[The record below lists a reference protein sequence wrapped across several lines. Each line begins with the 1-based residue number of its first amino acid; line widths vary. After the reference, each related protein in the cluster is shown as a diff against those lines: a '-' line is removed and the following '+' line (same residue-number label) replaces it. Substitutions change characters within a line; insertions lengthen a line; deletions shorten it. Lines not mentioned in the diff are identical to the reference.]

1 MCNNLRSLLLMN
13 KDIIVQLAS
22 FFGLL
27 SEFEMPPYDIN
38 TVALSFFS
46 FYVGAVNI
54 LSLGRGNREKPG
66 ARIARE
72 DMNMNCYGA
81 LSLTHLVAYMTGSLT
96 GSAAVFWTVFAIVQ
110 FLVHVK
116 IVSGNFSGIRS
127 SMKDNLF
134 KGDSVDG
141 LDYINSVMFMLYG
154 ALMFLSMGL
163 DLGFL
168 QGIMSSMMTLFGLL
182 EPSPPAISSGIAT
195 VFGGANALGVAALNL
210 SAFAGSAE
218 DRDYAEV
225 RRCGSASFWAASVI
239 GMASFPES
247 GSFFS
252 LWTAISLVM
261 ALLLTKK
268 QTEEDGKSNGDSNAT
283 RDELL
288 HLKSKDPSSF
298 QSL

>member
-1 MCNNLRSLLLMN
+1 MN
-13 KDIIVQLAS
+13 KDIIEQLGT

-27 SEFEMPPYDIN
+27 STFEMPPYDIN

-81 LSLTHLVAYMTGSLT
+81 LSVTYLVANMTGTLT
-96 GSAAVFWTVFAIVQ
+96 GSVAIFWTVFAIVQ

-163 DLGFL
+163 ELGFL
-168 QGIMSSMMTLFGLL
+168 QGILSSMMTLFGLL
-182 EPSPPAISSGIAT
+182 EPSPPAISLGIAT

-252 LWTAISLVM
+252 LWTAISLMM

-268 QTEEDGKSNGDSNAT
+268 QSEESGKSKGD
-283 RDELL
+283 
-288 HLKSKDPSSF
+288 
-298 QSL
+298 